1 MPKLLRESACEGKA
15 EAQDS
20 RVARLRGECT
30 VILDLTE
37 VYVRNQYTEMICA
50 IMKRITAECTNAMS
64 TPQDIAI
71 LTTSYADLVRATS
84 GGDA

>member
-1 MPKLLRESACEGKA
+1 MM
-15 EAQDS
+15 
-20 RVARLRGECT
+20 
-30 VILDLTE
+30 ILDLTE

-50 IMKRITAECTNAMS
+50 IMKRISQECTNAMA